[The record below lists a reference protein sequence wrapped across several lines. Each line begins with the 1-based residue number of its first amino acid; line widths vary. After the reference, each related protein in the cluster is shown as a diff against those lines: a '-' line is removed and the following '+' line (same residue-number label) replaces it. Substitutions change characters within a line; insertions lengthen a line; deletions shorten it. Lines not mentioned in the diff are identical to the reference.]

1 MRSKSLAEMI
11 IQLGNVLE
19 QPRQRLIQLLGMV
32 DDDDKNTN
40 KQVMTISDIYIF
52 NSNQFT
58 HFY

>member
-1 MRSKSLAEMI
+1 MI